1 VLVVFRLH
9 HEHSIDV
16 ARCYRVAWTVCVLVM
31 TINVAE
37 PIAVLFWSR
46 LVWVQENMYLMGTR
60 PSREKTLLGGHAKP
74 LPIQKYREVW
84 VE

>member
-9 HEHSIDV
+9 HVHSTDV
-16 ARCYRVAWTVCVLVM
+16 AHCYRVAWTVCVLVM

-46 LVWVQENMYLMGTR
+46 LVWVQENMY
-60 PSREKTLLGGHAKP
+60 
-74 LPIQKYREVW
+74 
-84 VE
+84 